1 MYEKQIDKSEENF
14 FVNTTSLMNFF
25 NVIQNTKALNC

>member
-14 FVNTTSLMNFF
+14 SVNTTSLMNFF
-25 NVIQNTKALNC
+25 NVIQSTKALNC